1 MSTPTSS
8 TRTVL
13 NRAVELAQKRM
24 ADAKKAE
31 AYFNDPVAWAKDIA
45 GIHLW
50 SKQRE
55 AAEAVV
61 NNKNVAIK
69 AGHGVG
75 KSLWIAVL
83 ICWWIDTRAP
93 DVFVASTAPSQAQIG
108 AIVWREIR
116 SIKSRITARHKDYL
130 KRDKAGLSTEGL
142 PDHELPGY
150 ITADNEWKL
159 QGGTILGF
167 GRRPPENKEESAV
180 QGIHARYVLAVGDEA
195 VGLSEE
201 MIDALGNIT
210 SNENSR
216 RVLIANPTN
225 PSSYFGKLF
234 KEDTGS
240 WVFLTISVLDSP
252 NFTDE
257 KDELP
262 ADALEKLTGPE
273 YVEDKKREYGEDSPR
288 YKSRVLGEFAYDLGD
303 TLIKT
308 EDVGI
313 AADTEIIPMSDE
325 PVHLGVD
332 VARFGK
338 DASVI
343 YANQG
348 GRLRYVSHYAEDTR
362 VTQVA
367 SWVHKHAVD
376 MNAAEVRVDGHG
388 IGGGVVDIL
397 VGLPERKY
405 TVISMNSNGTPP
417 DRRQWHNNR
426 AYWWDEFRS
435 HLRKGEIDMDKDDTE
450 YEKLHDELTMV
461 EYKFSASSGGLLIES
476 KDDMK
481 KRGVKSP
488 DFADAAIYACAG
500 SEFLYSGT
508 GLEKGKIYQDPD
520 MLVELMPEYFSLMSE
535 RRW

>member
-1 MSTPTSS
+1 MAAPTSS
-8 TRTVL
+8 TKTVL

-31 AYFNDPVAWAKDIA
+31 AYFNDPVAWAKDVA
-45 GIHLW
+45 GVYLW

-55 AAEAVV
+55 VAMSVV
-61 NNKNVAIK
+61 TDKNVAVK

-75 KSLWIAVL
+75 KSLLVAVL

-116 SIKSRITARHKDYL
+116 FLKNRIAARHKDYL

-159 QGGTILGF
+159 EGGTILGF

-180 QGIHARYVLAVGDEA
+180 QGIHARYVLALGDEA

-216 RVLIANPTN
+216 RILIANPTN
-225 PSSYFGKLF
+225 PASYFGKLF
-234 KEDTGS
+234 REDTGA
-240 WVFLTISVLDSP
+240 WTFFTISVLDSP

-257 KDELP
+257 AEELP
-262 ADALEKLTGPE
+262 IEVLEKLTGPE
-273 YVEDKKREYGEDSPR
+273 YVEDKRKEYGEDSPR
-288 YKSRVLGEFAYDLGD
+288 FKSRVLGEFAYDLGD

-308 EDVGI
+308 EDMGVAVDAHI
-313 AADTEIIPMSDE
+313 VPMSDE

-348 GRLRYVSHYAEDTR
+348 GRLRYIAHYAEDTR

-367 SWVHKHAVD
+367 SWVHKNAVD
-376 MNAAEVRVDGHG
+376 HNASEVRVDGHG
-388 IGGGVVDIL
+388 IGAGVVDIL
-397 VGLPERKY
+397 VGIPGRKY

-435 HLRKGEIDMDKDDTE
+435 HLRKGEIDLDKDDTE

-488 DFADAAIYACAG
+488 DFADAAIYACAD
-500 SEFLYSGT
+500 SEFLYAGPDQA
-508 GLEKGKIYQDPD
+508 KKKVYQNPSDIIEDEPVF
-520 MLVELMPEYFSLMSE
+520 MRLMTDWM
-535 RRW
+535 

>member
-1 MSTPTSS
+1 MAVPTSS
-8 TRTVL
+8 TKTVL
-13 NRAVELAQKRM
+13 NRAVELAQKRI
-24 ADAKKAE
+24 ADQKRAE
-31 AYFNDPVAWAKDIA
+31 AYFNDPVAWARDIA

-55 AAEAVV
+55 AAQAVMD
-61 NNKNVAIK
+61 NKNVAIK

-75 KSLWIAVL
+75 KSLWIAVI

-116 SIKSRITARHKDYL
+116 SIKNRISARHKDYL
-130 KRDKAGLSTEGL
+130 RREKAGLDVEGL

-159 QGGTILGF
+159 EGGTILGF
-167 GRRPPENKEESAV
+167 GRRPPENKEGSAM

-195 VGLSEE
+195 VGLSED

-225 PSSYFGKLF
+225 PASYFGKLF
-234 KEDTGS
+234 RDNTGA

-257 KDELP
+257 RYELP

-273 YVEDKKREYGEDSPR
+273 YVEDKRKEYGEGSPR
-288 YKSRVLGEFAYDLGD
+288 YLSRVLGEFAYDLGD

-308 EDVGI
+308 EDIGVAI
-313 AADTEIIPMSDE
+313 DTNIVPMANE

-367 SWVHKHAVD
+367 NWVHKWAVD

-397 VGLPERKY
+397 VGLPDRKY

-417 DRRQWHNNR
+417 DRQQWHNNR
-426 AYWWDEFRS
+426 AYWWDQFRS
-435 HLRKGEIDMDKDDTE
+435 AVRSGLIDMDKDDTE

-488 DFADAAIYACAG
+488 DFADSAIYACAD
-500 SEFLYSGT
+500 SEFLYSG
-508 GLEKGKIYQDPD
+508 GEPDRKKVYQQPSDIIGTTPD
-520 MLVELMPEYFSLMSE
+520 YLNLMTNWL
-535 RRW
+535 